1 MASAGTVRDMTAPI
15 SPAEAL
21 ARAVDKLNIP
31 TAQRHI
37 FLCTGRKCAPEALQQ
52 ESWTYLKRRLK
63 ELGLV
68 DAPEGVLRSK
78 ADCLRVCL
86 GGPIAV
92 VYPEGVWYRDCTPEN
107 LETIIQDHLIGG
119 RPVQALM
126 IAERIEC
133 QKPSV

>member
-1 MASAGTVRDMTAPI
+1 MTAPA

-21 ARAVDKLNIP
+21 AQAVAKLQIG

-37 FLCTGRKCAPEALQQ
+37 FLCTGRKCATEAAQL

-63 ELGLV
+63 ELALV
-68 DAPEGVLRSK
+68 DAPNGLLRSK

-92 VYPEGVWYRDCTPEN
+92 VYPEGSWYRDCTPAN
-107 LETIIQDHLIGG
+107 LETIIQQHLIGG
-119 RPVQALM
+119 RPVAALT
-126 IAERIEC
+126 IAEHALC
-133 QKPSV
+133 PKQSD